1 MKNIVRLIVIAVTL
15 MGLGVVVER
24 AAAEENFPDSPV
36 DVGSCPAAFIH
47 LHRSTKACFNW
58 ATWKVRTSLLSAGM
72 RMDRWTAF
80 PNSRPNSRISL

>member
-15 MGLGVVVER
+15 MGLGAVVER

-47 LHRSTKACFNW
+47 FTVRPRLASIGLRGRSEHRY
-58 ATWKVRTSLLSAGM
+58 
-72 RMDRWTAF
+72 
-80 PNSRPNSRISL
+80 